1 MKTLCTL
8 LALLLGGATLLP
20 AQTAN
25 EIVDAQD
32 VRHRLANEVT
42 VMDLRL
48 TDRSGAEQTRTLRR
62 SDKTGE
68 DRLRKSLV
76 VFTEPP
82 DIRGTAL
89 LTWEHE
95 GTDNDQWLY
104 LPSRGR
110 LLRVA
115 QGRRD
120 AYFMGT
126 DFTYEDMDPDDLDD
140 YTYELAG
147 ETAIDGATCYIIDA
161 RPVEA
166 QRKRSAYS
174 RRRLIIEKERL
185 LTWRVEFY
193 GHGDT
198 LLKTQVNGRPKQI
211 NDTAWRMDTAH
222 VVNHKDTHETK
233 VDIVS
238 RSTESTLDDST
249 FSERHILTGR
259 YIE

>member
-1 MKTLCTL
+1 MKILCPL
-8 LALLLGGATLLP
+8 FALLLSGTSLLS
-20 AQTAN
+20 AQTAS
-25 EIVDAQD
+25 EIVHTQSA
-32 VRHRLANEVT
+32 RHRVANEVT
-42 VMDLRL
+42 VIELHL

-62 SDKTGE
+62 SDKTG
-68 DRLRKSLV
+68 DDQLRKSLV
-76 VFTEPP
+76 VFTEPA
-82 DIRGTAL
+82 DISGTAL

-95 GTDNDQWLY
+95 DTNNDQWLY

-147 ETAIDGATCYIIDA
+147 ETEIDGATCYIIDA

-166 QRKRSAYS
+166 QSKRSAYS
-174 RRRLIIEKERL
+174 RRRLFIEKERL
-185 LTWRVEFY
+185 LTWRIEFY

-198 LLKTQVNGRPKQI
+198 LLKTQANAHPVQI
-211 NDTAWRMDTAH
+211 SDTAWRMDTAL
-222 VVNHKDTHETK
+222 VVNKKDPHETK
-233 VDIVS
+233 AKTVS
-238 RSTESTLDDST
+238 RQAGTTLDDST

-259 YIE
+259 YME